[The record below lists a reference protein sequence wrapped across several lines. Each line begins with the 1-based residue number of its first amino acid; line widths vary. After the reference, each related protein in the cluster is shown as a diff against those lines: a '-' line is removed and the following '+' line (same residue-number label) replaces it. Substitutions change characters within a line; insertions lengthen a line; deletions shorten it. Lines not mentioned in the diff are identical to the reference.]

1 MDKVADVDVPSGLA
15 GLTDSQA
22 LNRLKEEGHND
33 LPSAKPRN
41 VFSIAFSVCREPMF
55 MLLVACGVIYLL

>member
-1 MDKVADVDVPSGLA
+1 LNKNPEVEDLI

-22 LNRLKEEGHND
+22 LNFLEKEGYND

-41 VFSIAFSVCREPMF
+41 IFSIALSVCREPMF
-55 MLLVACGVIYLL
+55 YCW

>member
-1 MDKVADVDVPSGLA
+1 MEMQFEVDSLK
-15 GLTDSQA
+15 GLTSAQA
-22 LNRLKEEGHND
+22 LNRLNEEGYND

-41 VFSIAFSVCREPMF
+41 VFAIAFSVAREPMF